1 MFLHLVRASAAH
13 AIPRPMPRPILR
25 VALAALLLLTL
36 AVAAAC
42 GGGDDGGQDVTQGLT
57 PSEILARSADAA
69 TAAGPFRIALTVQ
82 GTVDVTRPDALP
94 SGLGQLLNG
103 QIDITGEGPVDPP
116 DRASIDATAKVS
128 RIGLQVNLTR
138 VGENVYVGILGQDF
152 KLDLPPEQVAL
163 LDFGDLYP
171 TLAGWTTDPAEA
183 GREDIDGTSTVKI
196 TGTLD
201 PAKALGDLGPVLGAT
216 GDVTPA
222 EARRALQ
229 EGTAEFWIG
238 TGDLLPRRVH
248 VVLRG
253 DGRGVVDG
261 VGAIDLDLTA
271 DFTDW
276 GQQVDIPEPQDARPL
291 DPSGLGG
298 LVG

>member
-1 MFLHLVRASAAH
+1 MVA
-13 AIPRPMPRPILR
+13 
-25 VALAALLLLTL
+25 VAL
-36 AVAAAC
+36 AAAC
-42 GGGDDGGQDVTQGLT
+42 GGGGGGGEDVTQGLT
-57 PSEILARSADAA
+57 AAEILTRSADAA
-69 TAAGPFRIALTVQ
+69 AEAGPFRISLAVK
-82 GTVDVTRPDALP
+82 GTVDITRPDALP

-103 QIDITGEGPVDPP
+103 QIDISGEGPVDPP
-116 DRASIDATAKVS
+116 DKASLDATAQVS

-138 VGENVYVGILGQDF
+138 VGDNVYVGILGQDF

-163 LDFGDLYP
+163 LDLGDLYP
-171 TLAGWTTDPAEA
+171 TLVGWTTDPKEA
-183 GREDIDGTSTVKI
+183 GREEIDGTQTVRI

-201 PAKALGDLGPVLGAT
+201 RATALGDLGPVLGAS
-216 GDVTPA
+216 GDITPA
-222 EARRALQ
+222 EAQRALR

-248 VVLRG
+248 LVLRG

-261 VGAIDLDLTA
+261 LGAIDLDLTA
-271 DFTDW
+271 GFTDW

>member
-1 MFLHLVRASAAH
+1 ML
-13 AIPRPMPRPILR
+13 
-25 VALAALLLLTL
+25 LAALL
-36 AVAAAC
+36 AVAVALAAAC
-42 GGGDDGGQDVTQGLT
+42 GGGDGGGEDVTQGLT
-57 PSEILARSADAA
+57 PAEILTRSADAA
-69 TAAGPFRIALTVQ
+69 AEAGPFRITLAVK
-82 GTVDVTRPDALP
+82 GTVDITRPDALP

-103 QIDITGEGPVDPP
+103 PIDISGEGPVDPP
-116 DRASIDATAKVS
+116 DKASLDATAQVS

-138 VGENVYVGILGQDF
+138 VGDNVYVGILGQDF

-163 LDFGDLYP
+163 LDLGDLYP
-171 TLAGWTTDPAEA
+171 TLVGWTTDPQEA
-183 GREDIDGTSTVKI
+183 GREEIDGTQTVRI

-201 PAKALGDLGPVLGAT
+201 PARALGDLGPVLGAN
-216 GDVTPA
+216 GDITPA
-222 EARRALQ
+222 EAQRALQ

-238 TGDLLPRRVH
+238 TEDLLPRRVH

-261 VGAIDLDLTA
+261 LGAIDLDLTA
-271 DFTDW
+271 GFTDW

>member
-1 MFLHLVRASAAH
+1 M
-13 AIPRPMPRPILR
+13 
-25 VALAALLLLTL
+25 TL

-42 GGGDDGGQDVTQGLT
+42 GGGADGGGTDRTEGLT
-57 PSEILARSADAA
+57 PSQILTQSADAA
-69 TAAGPFRIALTVQ
+69 AKAGPFRIDLAVK
-82 GTVDVTRPDALP
+82 GTVDITRPDALP

-138 VGENVYVGILGQDF
+138 VGDNVYVGILGQDF
-152 KLDLPPEQVAL
+152 TLDLPPAQVGL
-163 LDFGDLYP
+163 LNFGELYP
-171 TLAGWTTDPAEA
+171 TLVGWTTDPQEA
-183 GREDIDGTSTVKI
+183 GREDVDGTSTVKI

-201 PAKALGDLGPVLGAT
+201 PAKALGDLGPALGAG

-222 EARRALQ
+222 QAQRALT

-238 TGDLLPRRVH
+238 TADLLPRRVH
-248 VVLRG
+248 VVLKG
-253 DGRGVVDG
+253 DGTGVVDG

-271 DFTDW
+271 GFSDW
-276 GQQVDIPEPQDARPL
+276 GQPVDITEPQNARPL